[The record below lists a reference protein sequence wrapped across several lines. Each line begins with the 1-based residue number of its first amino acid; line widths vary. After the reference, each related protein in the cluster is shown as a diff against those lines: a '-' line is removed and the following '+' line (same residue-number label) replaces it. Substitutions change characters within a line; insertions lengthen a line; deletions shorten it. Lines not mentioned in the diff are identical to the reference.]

1 MTSSVVVQELPK
13 TVEQRVELLRLNHR
27 PRDDLEITAM
37 ELSNEVICLFLL
49 DDRLE
54 LQTEPGGL
62 LTILAWNYLQDLL
75 FGYLISIRVYNIL
88 RNQSELIWE
97 GREKDTDLDDNDE
110 C

>member
-49 DDRLE
+49 DDGLE
-54 LQTEPGGL
+54 LQTEPGDL